1 MTPAQVAWIRESWTA
16 VEPIKDVAAGLF
28 YDRLVELDP
37 TLRRLFARTDMAQ
50 QKKVLMQTLTVFVKN
65 LDRLDQVVPAVRAL
79 GRRHAGYGVRHRI
92 TTPSATRSCGRW
104 PGSRRGVRAGAAGRL
119 GGGLFRPRV
128 GHDRGVGG
136 RGAGRRLSSR

>member
-16 VEPIKDVAAGLF
+16 VEPIKDVAAGLS

-104 PGSRRGVRAGAAGRL
+104 ARVSARRSCRSCGTPGPRLVPSSRR
-119 GGGLFRPRV
+119 
-128 GHDRGVGG
+128 
-136 RGAGRRLSSR
+136 S